1 MSVFKKIMTAL
12 RGGAR
17 EAGEAIVDANGIR
30 IFEQEIK
37 DAENHMNKAKHE
49 LTNVMAKQM
58 QAGRE
63 LERIKAS
70 IGEHETYAAQALEKG
85 DESLA
90 LEVAEKVAK
99 MDEELAEQQ
108 SAYDNYAAHADRLKE
123 LVKKSE
129 RIIKDHQRQLAMVRT
144 TESVQKATAAITD
157 NFAATNSKISNAKS
171 SLDRIKAKQASFDDR
186 LKASEELDDDLSD
199 KSLDL
204 KLKEAGI
211 GKQSASGQSV
221 LERIKAKQGQ

>member
-63 LERIKAS
+63 LERLRAS
-70 IGEHETYAAQALEKG
+70 IAEHENYAGQALEKG
-85 DESLA
+85 DETLA

-99 MDEELAEQQ
+99 MDSDLAEQQ
-108 SAYDNYAAHADRLKE
+108 SAYNSYASHADRLKE
-123 LVKKSE
+123 LVRKSE

-157 NFAATNSKISNAKS
+157 SFASTNSKISNAKS
-171 SLDRIKAKQASFDDR
+171 SLDRIKAKQSSFDDR
-186 LKASEELDDDLSD
+186 LKASEELDDELTD

-211 GKQSASGQSV
+211 GEQSASGQSV
-221 LERIKAKQGQ
+221 LERIRAKQNQ